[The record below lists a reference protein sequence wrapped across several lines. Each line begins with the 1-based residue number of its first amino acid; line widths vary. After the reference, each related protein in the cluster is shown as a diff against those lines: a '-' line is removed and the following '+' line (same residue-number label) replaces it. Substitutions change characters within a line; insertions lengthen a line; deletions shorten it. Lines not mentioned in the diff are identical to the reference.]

1 MWWTATKLTEAS
13 VDILK
18 KEDLDTK
25 KALQLFTPMNLEN
38 LGLSIGQKCV
48 LEAALK
54 KLQKDVNKKPS
65 PGDATGAS
73 DPMTTKSLASD
84 GGLEEILKKIW
95 SAGTDFSSTKPVAL
109 NTSTLPRLD
118 KDPHVFLGLQQKG
131 TSTKQGEKPLLI
143 PDFVNQGTYDNC
155 KEEQET
161 GNNSNGAKIVI
172 CSARGKPK
180 LEHVTLSMWVAR
192 NSQIMH
198 ELLWTGKLSA
208 TTTAITASNPIHSPR
223 LWHMITSIVNY
234 SVNMAF
240 CGGATCSTFIPDFWL
255 NTVLCRP
262 QLQPRPTKRDFPHA
276 LTANHKPHPQL
287 QFATDNLIR

>member
-1 MWWTATKLTEAS
+1 MGSRSCTEKVAEGCKQKTLAGRCHWFERS
-13 VDILK
+13 SHYKVTSK
-18 KEDLDTK
+18 PWRFGRNSE
-25 KALQLFTPMNLEN
+25 EN
-38 LGLSIGQKCV
+38 LKCR
-48 LEAALK
+48 LAARI
-54 KLQKDVNKKPS
+54 S
-65 PGDATGAS
+65 SGPGS
-73 DPMTTKSLASD
+73 
-84 GGLEEILKKIW
+84 
-95 SAGTDFSSTKPVAL
+95 TDFSSTKPPAL

-262 QLQPRPTKRDFPHA
+262 QLQPHPTHRDFPHA

-287 QFATDNLIR
+287 QFATNNLIR